1 MVAYVDLIS
10 KLIHIFVII
19 VYRLILD
26 NIVMKLTVPMV
37 RAQLSVIIIWILS
50 VYVYVEREIQRARL
64 IVLTEHDSVE

>member
-37 RAQLSVIIIWILS
+37 RAQLSVIIVGILN
-50 VYVYVEREIQRARL
+50 VYVYMEREIDQDL
-64 IVLTEHDSVE
+64 